1 MQALHFGLRL
11 DNVLCY
17 NFLNVRIMSITFLST
32 FWGTKL
38 TFSSKC
44 GPHLEKRKT
53 KTSLN
58 LSEQDVY
65 KLSAVFALKYVLRH
79 IQANFEQK
87 NVFFNDFLRKAT
99 LRVNSIHCLSKIHT
113 FTDRTFFF
121 DFEAWRYLTLKSY
134 VFCFN
139 LQICEV
145 CLSLKEPYC

>member
-1 MQALHFGLRL
+1 MGNKIDFFFKMCASFGK
-11 DNVLCY
+11 
-17 NFLNVRIMSITFLST
+17 M
-32 FWGTKL
+32 K
-38 TFSSKC
+38 K
-44 GPHLEKRKT
+44 K

-65 KLSAVFALKYVLRH
+65 KFSTVFAFKYVLRR

-87 NVFFNDFLRKAT
+87 TGFFNDFLRKAT